1 MKLSKRRS
9 ALVAAGLSGALLLS
23 ACGGSDDSGSGSGSG
38 GGEGG
43 GTFSVYIGEPEN
55 PLVPGNTTESEGDQ
69 VVNSLWTGLVKYAED
84 GSVEYSGVAESIES
98 EDNTTWTVTLK
109 DGWTFHDG
117 SPVNA
122 DSFVDAWNYTAF
134 SPNAQGA
141 ASYLSRIAGYADL
154 QAPVDAEGNATGE
167 PAATEMSGLAVVDD
181 LTFTVTLSSPFSN
194 FPAVVGYNSFYPLPT
209 AFFDDPEGFGTRP
222 IGNGPFQASED
233 YVPGQGISLTRYE
246 DYAGDDAAQ
255 ADGVD
260 YVVYADVNT
269 AYTDVQAGNLD
280 IVDVIPPDVIE
291 SAESEFGDRFIRTE
305 SSQITYL
312 SFPTYD
318 QRFSDPRV
326 RQAFSMA
333 IDRGAISEAIFQGTR
348 TPADSFIAPVVDGY
362 REGSCTYCTLD
373 PDEANRL
380 LDEAGFDR
388 STPVDLWFNAGAGHD
403 AWMEAVG
410 NQLRENL
417 GVEYVLQ
424 GNLDFAEYL
433 PLLESRG
440 VAGPFRYGWS
450 FDYPAADSYITPLFT
465 TSSLAPAGSN
475 YSFYTDPQVDQLV
488 VEGDQAAT
496 PEDSVASYQEA
507 EDIIN
512 EAMPMAPM
520 FFTEIQSVTSENVS
534 DVRLDLFQRI
544 VTSEVTVNS

>member
-1 MKLSKRRS
+1 LTKRRS
-9 ALVAAGLSGALLLS
+9 ALLAAGLSGALLLS
-23 ACGGSDDSGSGSGSG
+23 ACGGGDEGGSG
-38 GGEGG
+38 GGGGGEGGSG

-69 VVNSLWTGLVKYAED
+69 VISSLWTGLVRYTEEGGVD
-84 GSVEYSGVAESIES
+84 YSGVAESIES

-117 SPVNA
+117 TPVDA
-122 DSFVDAWNYTAF
+122 QSFVDAWNYTAY

-141 ASYLSRIAGYADL
+141 ASYLSRIQGYDDL

-167 PAATEMSGLAVVDD
+167 PAAQQMSGLAVVDEQ
-181 LTFTVTLSSPFSN
+181 TFTVTLSSPFSN
-194 FPAVVGYNSFYPLPT
+194 FPAITGYNSFHPLPD
-209 AFFDDPEGFGTRP
+209 AFFEDPEAFGTRP
-222 IGNGPFQASED
+222 IGNGPFQAEED
-233 YVPGQGISLTRYE
+233 FVPGQGIALTRYE
-246 DYAGDDAAQ
+246 DYAGEDVAK
-255 ADGVD
+255 ADSVE
-260 YVVYADVNT
+260 YNVYADVNT

-291 SAESEFGDRFIRTE
+291 SAEGEFGDRFIRTE

-318 QRFSDPRV
+318 ARFSDPRV

-333 IDRGAISEAIFQGTR
+333 VDREAISEAIFQGTR
-348 TPADSFIAPVVDGY
+348 APADSFIPPVIDGY

-373 PDEANRL
+373 PDQANQL

-388 STPVDLWFNAGAGHD
+388 SQPVDLWFNAGAGHD

-410 NQLRENL
+410 NQIRENL
-417 GVEYVLQ
+417 GVEYTLQ

-433 PLLESRG
+433 PLLESKG

-450 FDYPAADSYITPLFT
+450 FDYPAADSYLTPLFT
-465 TSSLAPAGSN
+465 AASLAPAGSN
-475 YSFYTDPQVDQLV
+475 YSFYTNPEVDSLITQ
-488 VEGDQAAT
+488 GDQAET
-496 PEDSVASYQEA
+496 PEAGIEDYQAA
-507 EDIIN
+507 EDIIA
-512 EAMPMAPM
+512 EDMPMAPM

-534 DVRLDLFQRI
+534 GVRLDLFQRI

>member
-291 SAESEFGDRFIRTE
+291 SAEAEFGDRFIATE

-333 IDRGAISEAIFQGTR
+333 VDRDAISEAIFQGTR
-348 TPADSFIAPVVDGY
+348 VAADSFIPPVVDGY

-388 STPVDLWFNAGAGHD
+388 SQPVDLWFNAGAGHD

-410 NQLRENL
+410 NQLRENI

-488 VEGDQAAT
+488 VEGDQAET
-496 PEDSVASYQEA
+496 PEAGLESYQAA